1 MKRPILCSIFALI
14 ASIEI
19 VRSNTPIE
27 PATLLGTLNE
37 VEIVAHKKLVKIS
50 AGKKNIMLQK
60 IKMQNRSQ

>member
-27 PATLLGTLNE
+27 PDTLLGTLNE

-50 AGKKNIMLQK
+50 AGK
-60 IKMQNRSQ
+60 